1 MLNILVLA
9 ENANEA
15 RHRYLMLVDG
25 LREADIKYRQ
35 HFNQLVITTDNTR
48 TKFVF
53 SRKHCLGIT
62 PIPDVVCGTN
72 VKLIDGNFEVVSD
85 HDPIYYIKQKELD

>member
-1 MLNILVLA
+1 MINILVLA
-9 ENANEA
+9 ESANDA
-15 RHRYLMLVDG
+15 RHRYLMLVDQ

-53 SRKHCLGIT
+53 LRKQFVGMG
-62 PIPDVVCGTN
+62 PIPDVVCGSN
-72 VKLIDGNFEVVSD
+72 AKLLNDLSGMVSD